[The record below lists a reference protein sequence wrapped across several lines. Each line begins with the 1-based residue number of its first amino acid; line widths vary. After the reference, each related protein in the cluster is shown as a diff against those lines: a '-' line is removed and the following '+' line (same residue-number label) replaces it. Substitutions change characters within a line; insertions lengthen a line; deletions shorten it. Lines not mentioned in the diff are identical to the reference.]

1 MRILPR
7 TQVHVQRLSLTLLLA
22 LACCA
27 AQAGEIRGA
36 AIAGSTFYTWGDEL
50 TAWRLPSLESKVILG
65 GRAFE
70 AGGCTA
76 GDKLVLQERGK
87 AILLDAGTRREQVFE
102 TETRFASC
110 LPFTLAGR
118 KGIVI
123 THLDAQLRFYSLP
136 GFEMKELYSIYTA
149 SRQGGLLAYDVDGDG
164 LDDLFFG
171 NYWVRNPGA
180 LDVAWRLFAINLWH
194 ETPEAALA
202 ALALD
207 RGDLIWAE
215 SSARQARIA
224 RFEKP
229 GDLKQV
235 WAERRLP
242 PLDYPRAVLANKE
255 GIFVGHNDGV
265 ELLPRSGGRQV
276 VMAGSPCVALAEFEG
291 TVYAVSA
298 GGVRA
303 VYPRK

>member
-1 MRILPR
+1 
-7 TQVHVQRLSLTLLLA
+7 VLA
-22 LACCA
+22 FALVCCA

-36 AIAGSTFYTWGDEL
+36 AVAGSTLYTWGDEL
-50 TAWRLPSLESKVILG
+50 AAWRLPSLERKVIVS
-65 GRAFE
+65 GRTFE

-76 GDKLVLQERGK
+76 GDKFVLQERGK
-87 AILLDAGTRREQVFE
+87 AILLDAATRREQVFE

-123 THLDAQLRFYSLP
+123 THLDAQLRFYLLP
-136 GFEMKELYSIYTA
+136 GMEMKELYSIYTA
-149 SRQGGLLAYDVDGDG
+149 SRQGGLLAHDVDGDG

-194 ETPEAALA
+194 DTPEAALA

-229 GDLKQV
+229 GDPKQL
-235 WAERRLP
+235 WLERRLP
-242 PLDYPRAVLANKE
+242 PLDYPRAVLATQG
-255 GIFVGHNDGV
+255 GIFIGHGGGV
-265 ELLPRSGGRQV
+265 ELLLRSGGRQT
-276 VMAGSPCVALAEFEG
+276 VMEGSPCVALAESEG
-291 TVYAVSA
+291 TVYAVSP